1 MCLFRHW
8 GLSSYSK
15 AMSEYQLKIL
25 NGLFST
31 HAWSQQLA
39 GILPLSALIDF
50 LDVPRTL
57 HIFELT
63 GFVPAWCWPVTPS
76 GSRLLLSPRSIEEPC
91 CLDKFGNSQG
101 LHCMDGRYGDM
112 YNAASPETIRLCLE
126 VAPRIFVLNDHE
138 NTKDARYSRRP
149 QSLTVV
155 HVTRAVCTKR
165 SCKYLLLLGASAV
178 GWILLVG
185 LLVATA
191 ILRCH
196 ISFTFLLVLPVTG
209 AVVYV
214 TRGGGQPTLRD
225 TPGSNYNRLVVA
237 ALHMNETNWWA
248 FYGET
253 TVVNALLNLPLRV
266 KRFSWTNHWTLNI
279 ALRILVLGQWSL
291 AIGAAATQGLDAYI
305 ITFWI
310 VFCIFSNVF
319 IFSSRHCCQ
328 HWLEQSAS
336 FRLSRIEVKLSSRRA
351 LLNTLVALNPDS
363 FPFDPD
369 SKQDML
375 GSFHLS
381 SLAWIDPIL
390 KCCPDRSLWEEATRM
405 AMATEHNTKKA
416 IKGQKPP
423 GKNSPAEPDW
433 ISNYKKWY
441 WCRFISEGM
450 SVAEKI
456 KQEANLPGR
465 FVR

>member
-1 MCLFRHW
+1 ML
-8 GLSSYSK
+8 
-15 AMSEYQLKIL
+15 EYQLKIL
-25 NGLFST
+25 EGLFST
-31 HAWSQQLA
+31 YAWSQQLA

-101 LHCMDGRYGDM
+101 LHCMDGRYGDV
-112 YNAASPETIRLCLE
+112 YNAASPETLRLCLE
-126 VAPRIFVLNDHE
+126 VAPRISVSNDHE
-138 NTKDARYSRRP
+138 NTKDAQRSRRP

-155 HVTRAVCTKR
+155 HVFRAGCTKR
-165 SCKYLLLLGASAV
+165 PCIYFLLLGASAV
-178 GWILLVG
+178 GWSLLVG

-191 ILRCH
+191 ILRCY
-196 ISFTFLLVLPVTG
+196 IALTFLLVIPVTG

-214 TRGGGQPTLRD
+214 TRGGGQPTLKD

-237 ALHMNETNWWA
+237 ALHMNEINWWA

-253 TVVNALLNLPLRV
+253 TMVNALLNLPLRV
-266 KRFSWTNHWTLNI
+266 KRFSVTNHWTLNI
-279 ALRILVLGQWSL
+279 ALRILVLGQWSS
-291 AIGAAATQGLDAYI
+291 AIGAAATQRLDAYI

-310 VFCIFSNVF
+310 VFCIFSNIL
-319 IFSSRHCCQ
+319 IFSSRYCCQ
-328 HWLEQSAS
+328 YWLEQYAG
-336 FRLSRIEVKLSSRRA
+336 FRLSRVEVKLSSRRA

-363 FPFDPD
+363 FPFDPV
-369 SKQDML
+369 SKQDMP
-375 GSFHLS
+375 GSFYTN

-390 KCCPDRSLWEEATRM
+390 KSCPERSLWEEATRM
-405 AMATEHNTKKA
+405 AMATEHHKKKA
-416 IKGQKPP
+416 IQGQNTR
-423 GKNSPAEPDW
+423 GKISSAEPEW
-433 ISNYKKWY
+433 ITKYKKWY
-441 WCRFISEGM
+441 WCKFISEGM

-456 KQEANLPGR
+456 KKEANLPGR
-465 FVR
+465 FIK